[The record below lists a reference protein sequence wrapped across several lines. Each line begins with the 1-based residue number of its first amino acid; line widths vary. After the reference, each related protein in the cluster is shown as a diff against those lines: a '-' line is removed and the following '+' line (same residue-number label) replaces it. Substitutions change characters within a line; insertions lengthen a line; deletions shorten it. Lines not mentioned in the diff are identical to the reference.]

1 MYYPLHFCEKLQEI
15 KKTLNG
21 EDSKR
26 LFAHHRPVLHSES
39 DTTSESTDMVV
50 VGVVLNPKQA
60 QNEEVSK
67 AIDMLQRNGVSC
79 VYFALK
85 DSPQTGSKIG
95 ECQSHNCFHFQAIKS
110 SVSFLY

>member
-1 MYYPLHFCEKLQEI
+1 
-15 KKTLNG
+15 
-21 EDSKR
+21 
-26 LFAHHRPVLHSES
+26 
-39 DTTSESTDMVV
+39 MVV

-85 DSPQTGSKIG
+85 DSPQTCSKIG
-95 ECQSHNCFHFQAIKS
+95 GCQNHNCFHFFIYQNLQRYQIFIFLVEL
-110 SVSFLY
+110 VS

>member
-1 MYYPLHFCEKLQEI
+1 MFCENLQEI

-21 EDSKR
+21 EDKR

-39 DTTSESTDMVV
+39 DTSESTDMVV

-95 ECQSHNCFHFQAIKS
+95 ECQSHNCFHLLLFS
-110 SVSFLY
+110 CVFSTEF